1 MKVLIVDDDPDV
13 RAFLSSSMDVAG
25 CEQIDRFVETPGG
38 TIDIQRTLFGAQVVS
53 LEDADGFVLEVRDS
67 SGESSVVEAD
77 GGIFENGSFRVE
89 YDTVIWQ
96 SGE

>member
-1 MKVLIVDDDPDV
+1 MWPDAN
-13 RAFLSSSMDVAG
+13 RSIGLSK
-25 CEQIDRFVETPGG
+25 P
-38 TIDIQRTLFGAQVVS
+38 
-53 LEDADGFVLEVRDS
+53 LEVRDS